1 MAPPSRFG
9 WPSLAAFFLLFLSL
23 LNIATAA
30 PLPDDH
36 VKKTLVARKTS
47 ITQERYEAYLTQYF
61 PDTGHYLFYTGGSE
75 RQVEAFKAKNSGYY
89 YYDDLFNAHNDDH
102 PWYEAFNEDNDED
115 DGEAS
120 SKAMAAKASGEVLV
134 FGGIEYKGQNSFFTR
149 QEIDIL
155 HKGIQDGRI
164 NSINHMAKGATDPS
178 QVMAKEDANG
188 VFTWQDGYKEGDKN
202 AGNGSDVVDDSDSD
216 AEDALDDAEDALD
229 DWTR

>member
-1 MAPPSRFG
+1 MRTEIMAPLSRFG

-23 LNIATAA
+23 LNIATSS

-36 VKKTLVARKTS
+36 VKKTLVARDQTS
-47 ITQERYEAYLTQYF
+47 ITQERYEAYLMEYF
-61 PDTGHYLFYTGGSE
+61 PDTGHYLFYSGGSE
-75 RQVEAFKAKNSGYY
+75 KQIEAFKAKNSGYY
-89 YYDDLFNAHNDDH
+89 YYDDLFNAHDGNH
-102 PWYEAFNEDNDED
+102 PWYKAFNEATDED

-120 SKAMAAKASGEVLV
+120 SKAMASTASGEVLV
-134 FGGIEYKGQNSFFTR
+134 FGAIEYKTEGKNSFFTR

-155 HKGIQDGRI
+155 HEGVKTGRI

-188 VFTWQDGYKEGDKN
+188 VFTWQNGHKEGDKN
-202 AGNGSDVVDDSDSD
+202 AGAPENASEV
-216 AEDALDDAEDALD
+216 LDDAADALD